1 MKVLVVMPGLNG
13 QGGAEQSFAATAPWL
28 MEHGVTLDLAL
39 FTDRRLLVP
48 TVQDMGVTVHDLS
61 SASGARGL
69 AAALGALV
77 ERLQPDLIHAT
88 LYEAEVPALLASRR
102 TKVPALVTWATT
114 TQTSTSE
121 GGVASWKL
129 KVVEATQTVLG
140 RYAGAKYQAVTQG
153 VADSRGGTLK
163 VPAAQIRVAERGRD
177 AAKFRARSAEEL
189 AAVRSELGLA
199 ADDRLVLS
207 VARLEPAKGLE
218 RLLGMVDE
226 LVDAVPGAVVAIAG
240 RDGSA
245 GHRLRSQAESLV
257 HADRVRFLGHRDDVA
272 ALLQVADCWV
282 CTSHREGAA
291 GAMLESWASGCPVVT
306 VPVDGIVGVAEDGR
320 NALVAEPGALAGAV
334 ARVLTHDDL
343 SARLAENGR
352 ADFAARFTVE
362 RSAEQLLDVY
372 RWAGAPA

>member
-1 MKVLVVMPGLNG
+1 
-13 QGGAEQSFAATAPWL
+13 
-28 MEHGVTLDLAL
+28 
-39 FTDRRLLVP
+39 
-48 TVQDMGVTVHDLS
+48 
-61 SASGARGL
+61 
-69 AAALGALV
+69 
-77 ERLQPDLIHAT
+77 
-88 LYEAEVPALLASRR
+88 
-102 TKVPALVTWATT
+102 
-114 TQTSTSE
+114 
-121 GGVASWKL
+121 
-129 KVVEATQTVLG
+129 
-140 RYAGAKYQAVTQG
+140 
-153 VADSRGGTLK
+153 

-245 GHRLRSQAESLV
+245 GHRLRSQAELLV

-334 ARVLTHDDL
+334 ARMLTHDDL